1 MALTGER
8 MSIDLTP
15 AQIEDF
21 RRRGFT
27 TLRGV
32 FSPEEIGSNRPAI
45 RDYVMRSRQA
55 LDSSEQAI
63 GASPRKAVC
72 NLEEAPPEV
81 ADFIKSPRLG
91 EIAARLLSVDSV
103 RILHFT
109 GFFKS
114 GGGPATPWHQDLT
127 FIPLDTEKALS
138 IWVPLTDVTP
148 DMGALIFAEGSHLRG
163 QLNPVADTGQF
174 PIRQNGVMR
183 AGDVSVHM
191 GWTLHTSLKNSST
204 TMREAVAIS
213 YYADGARIRINS
225 NVPMIQSFLDT
236 YFAGLAPGDLAV
248 GPMTPV
254 VFPRG
259 DGEMSSSRD

>member
-1 MALTGER
+1 LMAERTCIDGTPGLTQ
-8 MSIDLTP
+8 
-15 AQIEDF
+15 AQVEELN
-21 RRRGFT
+21 RRGFI

-32 FSPEEIGSNRPAI
+32 FSPEEIEGNRPAI
-45 RDYVMRSRQA
+45 RDYIMRSRQA

-63 GASPRKAVC
+63 GASPRKTVC
-72 NLEEAPPEV
+72 NLGEAPQEV

-91 EIAARLLSVDSV
+91 EIAARLLNVDAV

-127 FIPLDTEKALS
+127 FIPLDTQKALS
-138 IWVPLTDVTP
+138 IWVPLIDITP
-148 DMGALIFAEGSHLRG
+148 DMGALIFAEGSHLHG
-163 QLNPVADTGQF
+163 QLPPAAAKERF
-174 PIRQNGVMR
+174 PIRQNGLMR

-191 GWTLHTSLKNSST
+191 GWTLHTSLKNSSA
-204 TMREAVAIS
+204 TMREAIAIS
-213 YYADGARIRINS
+213 YYADGARIRLNS

-254 VFPRG
+254 VYPRG
-259 DGEMSSSRD
+259 EAK